1 MGSRKTHLRTL
12 EPVIALIGYARVS
25 TDDQDLAAQISALES
40 AGCERIFSEHASG
53 TRVDRLE
60 LDAALDYLRAGD
72 VLVVWAID
80 RLSRSVLQLVNLL
93 ADLGA
98 RGVDF
103 RSLTQPIDTTTA
115 EGRFFLN
122 VMGAFAELE
131 RDMIS
136 RRTKAGLAAA
146 AARGAVGGRPT
157 VLTADVLETIR
168 STLERAPSTTSAT
181 LARTLRISGAS
192 VSRGIK
198 QLRDAGELPPSRR
211 SESR

>member
-1 MGSRKTHLRTL
+1 M